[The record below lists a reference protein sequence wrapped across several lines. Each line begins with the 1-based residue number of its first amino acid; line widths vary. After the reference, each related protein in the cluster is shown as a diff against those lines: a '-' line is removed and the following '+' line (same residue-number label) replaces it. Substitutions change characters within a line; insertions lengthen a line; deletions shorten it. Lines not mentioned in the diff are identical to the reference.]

1 MPDHALHVLA
11 PLPGTARPLDT
22 VPDPVFS
29 QSMVGPGVAVHPDPA
44 TDGADDPQEVR
55 SPIAGTVAKLHP
67 HAFVVMSADQTR
79 GVLVHLGI
87 DTVDLAGEGFSLL
100 VEQGDEVAAGTPVV
114 RWSPGRVAALG
125 KSPVVPVVALDA
137 TADALTG
144 SADGAVDHGAPLFTW
159 G

>member
-1 MPDHALHVLA
+1 MSDHALRVLA
-11 PLPGTARPLDT
+11 PVPGTARPLDT

-29 QSMVGPGVAVHPDPA
+29 QSMVGPGLAVHPDSEQG
-44 TDGADDPQEVR
+44 GAGDLQEAR

-67 HAFVVMSADQTR
+67 HAFVVMAPDQTR

-114 RWSPGRVAALG
+114 RWSPSGVAALG

-137 TADALTG
+137 AADALTEP
-144 SADGAVDHGAPLFTW
+144 ADGAVDHGQPLFTW